1 VNYDGQV
8 ATIPVVASQ
17 PRDGTQAIWRLVP
30 SAIPSSRTHRIVDSR
45 LKVVGRQLTLKG
57 VKMATDIVQA
67 YNSSTQVESLLREYD
82 TKFSVV
88 GGKAAAQVTPDTG
101 LEEWKS
107 VYLKFEHTILNIQNL
122 AIRSAAL
129 ISDFLDACLPSRN
142 TVDYEAFRVFQ
153 GKKTILDLRSKT
165 EEVMTEMEAVI
176 ERMKDFKLRFRDE
189 SNPTIN
195 KTLAFIDIAIDKLSQ
210 VFGPISRLT
219 SKQTS
224 LLDNTT
230 APGLMR
236 SVVFLLPPEHAARV
250 TEVIDGKRSTAEDL
264 ERAEDIEQSS
274 NSSSF
279 VALFAVSNT
288 IQEDVSAALDSVV
301 ESEGSNSRRGM
312 WGYSVNSAYGLLETA
327 LKEFEHSLKN
337 GMKNEYSGVRR
348 ARRRFLR
355 KVFRCFFP
363 CFGFTV

>member
-1 VNYDGQV
+1 
-8 ATIPVVASQ
+8 
-17 PRDGTQAIWRLVP
+17 
-30 SAIPSSRTHRIVDSR
+30 
-45 LKVVGRQLTLKG
+45 

-129 ISDFLDACLPSRN
+129 ISDFVDACLPARN

-153 GKKTILDLRSKT
+153 GKKTILDLRSET
-165 EEVMTEMEAVI
+165 EEVMTEMETVI
-176 ERMKDFKLRFRDE
+176 ERMKDFKQRFRDE
-189 SNPTIN
+189 SNTTTN
-195 KTLAFIDIAIDKLSQ
+195 KILAFIDNSLDKLSQ

-230 APGLMR
+230 IPGLMR
-236 SVVFLLPPEHAARV
+236 SIVFLLPPEHAARAS
-250 TEVIDGKRSTAEDL
+250 EVIDGKRSTAEDL
-264 ERAEDIEQSS
+264 ERTEDIDHPGDSS
-274 NSSSF
+274 PF
-279 VALFAVSNT
+279 MALLAVSNT
-288 IQEDVSAALDSVV
+288 IQADVSAALDSTAQP
-301 ESEGSNSRRGM
+301 EFSNSRQGI
-312 WGYSVNSAYGLLETA
+312 WGYSLNSAYGLLESA
-327 LKEFEHSLKN
+327 LKDFEHSLKN
-337 GMKNEYSGVRR
+337 GMKNEYSVVRR
-348 ARRRFLR
+348 TRWGFLQ
-355 KVFRCFFP
+355 KIFSCIFP
-363 CFGFTV
+363 CFAFAV